1 MMDPARWERVQAL
14 FHAVAD
20 LPPDQRTEV
29 LETEAA
35 GDQTLIHEVR
45 ALLEVD
51 RDQHAL
57 LGQDL
62 ASVASSVL
70 NDADPRRLFDQPF
83 GPYRLVRLLG
93 EGGMGVVYLGTRA
106 DLASVAAIKIL
117 RDTLSPSR
125 RHRFAVEQRTLA
137 QLSHPAIAQLF
148 DAGTLPDGTPWF
160 AMEFVEGLP
169 VTDYCTQRGSSLA
182 ERLSIFRAAALAVQH
197 AHQHAVIHRDIKPSN
212 VLVRTDGAVKLLDFG
227 IAKHFA
233 DIDADQAEQTRTGLR
248 LLTPAYAAPEQFT
261 GGPLGTPTDVY
272 ALGAVLFELLTGR
285 RASDHSRDAADGA
298 NASRAATAPRPS
310 AVPGAPVSASRS
322 EWADLDVIC
331 RAAMHADPARR
342 YQTVDALVRDLDRYL
357 AGTPLEAR
365 ADSLGYRIGKF
376 VRRNTRAV
384 AAAGIVAAAAVV
396 MAVFYTVRLA
406 DARDLAVAQV
416 ERTERI
422 QRFMLNLFAGG
433 EGAVGPA
440 DSLRVVT
447 LVERGIQEARSLRA
461 EPEVQ
466 AELYLTLGSIAQK
479 LGRIAQADTLI
490 RAGLDLRRER
500 FGPLHADVAK
510 ATVGLGLLRLDQAQ
524 LDAADSL
531 TRQGM
536 TVSEA
541 LLPANHPDVLAA
553 RTAVGQVLSARGDY
567 PGAIALLSETRDR
580 YLADATTPEFASTLS
595 VLASAH
601 FYAGNYHTS
610 DSLNRRVLAMT
621 QQLYGPSHPLV
632 AEDLANLGAIQQDL
646 GHYPE
651 AERYHRQALAIVEPW
666 YGSDHHRTALA
677 LTLVGRSLVFQQR
690 RGEAVPLLERALAI
704 RERVFGPDH
713 PSVASTLSD
722 LGSIAMAEG
731 RLDEAEGRFTR
742 MVSIYRTVHG
752 PNHYLV
758 ATALSNLASVAVERQ
773 DYLRAE
779 RLYREAIEGYRQS
792 LGPDNLN
799 TGIARIKLGRALLR
813 QRRHGD
819 AATESLAGYEI
830 LTKQADPAVSFLRA
844 ARTDLAAAYTALGNT
859 AAADRFRAELAETSI
874 PPKP

>member
-1 MMDPARWERVQAL
+1 MDPNRWERVQAL

-20 LPPDQRTEV
+20 LPPDERTVV
-29 LETEAA
+29 LETQSGGDEALVQ
-35 GDQTLIHEVR
+35 DVR
-45 ALLEVD
+45 ALLDAD
-51 RDQHAL
+51 RNQHPL
-57 LGQDL
+57 LGRDL

-70 NDADPRRLFDQPF
+70 SETDPRRLFEQPF

-93 EGGMGVVYLGTRA
+93 EGGMGVVYLGERA

-125 RHRFAVEQRTLA
+125 RLRFAAEQRTLA

-160 AMEFVEGLP
+160 AMEYVEGLT
-169 VTDYCTQRGSSLA
+169 VTDYCRQHRSTLP

-212 VLVRTDGAVKLLDFG
+212 ILVRTDGAVKLLDFG

-233 DIDADQAEQTRTGLR
+233 ETDPDGSDQTRTGFR

-272 ALGAVLFELLTGR
+272 ALGAVLFELLSGR
-285 RASDHSRDAADGA
+285 RAFEHAAESPGGDR
-298 NASRAATAPRPS
+298 ASSATSPRPS
-310 AVPGAPVSASRS
+310 AVPDAPVTPSRS

-331 RAAMHADPARR
+331 RTAMHPDPARR
-342 YQTVDALVRDLDRYL
+342 YQTVDALVRDVDRYL
-357 AGTPLEAR
+357 AGSPLEAR
-365 ADSLGYRIGKF
+365 PDTIGYRLGKF
-376 VRRNTRAV
+376 VRRNARAV
-384 AAAGIVAAAAVV
+384 ATSGVVAAAAVI

-422 QRFMLNLFAGG
+422 QRFMLSLFTGG

-447 LVERGIQEARSLRA
+447 LVEHGIQEARGLST
-461 EPEVQ
+461 EPQVQ
-466 AELYLTLGSIAQK
+466 AELYLTLGGIAQK

-500 FGPLHADVAK
+500 YGPRHTDVAK
-510 ATVGLGLLRLDQAQ
+510 AVVALGLLRLDQAQ
-524 LDAADSL
+524 LEAADSL
-531 TRQGM
+531 TRQGLA
-536 TVSEA
+536 VSEA
-541 LLPANHPDVLAA
+541 LLPRNHPDVLAA
-553 RTAVGQVLSARGDY
+553 RTALGQVLSTRGDY
-567 PGAIALLSETRDR
+567 PGAIALLTETRNR
-580 YLADATTPEFASTLS
+580 YPADAVTPEFASTLS

-601 FYAGNYHTS
+601 YYAGNYHTS
-610 DSLNRRVLAMT
+610 DSLNRQVLDMT
-621 QQLYGPSHPLV
+621 RQLYGPSHPLV

-646 GHYPE
+646 GHYAE
-651 AERYHRQALAIVEPW
+651 AERFHRQALAIVEPW
-666 YGSDHHRTALA
+666 YGADHYRTALA
-677 LTLVGRSLVFQQR
+677 LTLIGRSLVFQQR
-690 RGEAVPLLERALAI
+690 RAEAVPLLERALAI
-704 RERVFGPDH
+704 RERVFGVNH

-722 LGSIAMAEG
+722 LGSIALSEE
-731 RLDEAEGRFTR
+731 RLDEAEARFGQ
-742 MVSIYRTVHG
+742 MAAIYQAVHG
-752 PNHYLV
+752 PHHSML
-758 ATALSNLASVAVERQ
+758 ATALSNLASVAVERR

-779 RLYREAIEGYRQS
+779 RLYREALEGYRRSQ
-792 LGPDNLN
+792 GPDHPN

-813 QRRHGD
+813 QNRHRD

-830 LTKQADPAVSFLRA
+830 LSKQVDPAVSFLRA
-844 ARTDLAAAYTALGNT
+844 ARTDLAAAYTALGMT
-859 AAADRFRAELAETSI
+859 ADADRFRAELAESTRDT
-874 PPKP
+874 KP